1 MTSSPGANL
10 FGGKR
15 FWTFA
20 ILASVAFAVS
30 GHISSENEKAEAA
43 AQDARARTLASQSSP
58 VTACENWMRKLYGEG
73 DRNFAIVGHQVV
85 RSSTFDYYMYITFN
99 STSVLNKKPFT
110 RTEDCNVVWNHSEE
124 AWESRA
130 R

>member
-1 MTSSPGANL
+1 MTSSPAANL

-20 ILASVAFAVS
+20 IGISVIFAVS
-30 GHISSENEKAEAA
+30 GHINAENEKAGAA
-43 AQDARARTLASQSSP
+43 AADARARTLASQSSP

-73 DRNFAIVGHQVV
+73 DRNFAIVGHERI
-85 RSSTFDYYMYITFN
+85 RSSTFDHSMYITFN
-99 STSVLNKKPFT
+99 STAVISKKVFT
-110 RTEDCNVVWNHSEE
+110 RTEDCRVVWSHRDES
-124 AWESRA
+124 WEPRP